1 MTDYTTEL
9 LHISS
14 YVIGILLGALIC
26 TIVMVFYYRR
36 KLRSA
41 QSADEDLMTFSH
53 LDFPQETTDYM
64 EPTPVVADDGAGD
77 AADQQEEQTADDK
90 PDEAP
95 DGEEPG
101 AEHRET
107 GTAEAEKSEAS
118 EEESPSEI
126 LPLPP
131 SGRRTT
137 KAEAA
142 EERLYKH
149 ITTII
154 VKERLYLKPGFGR
167 TDIVERFNISAHRA
181 GMIFSK
187 RQTSIPEFV
196 RNCRLEHACQQ
207 MKDEPLANLSDIAT
221 ASGFSFVSSFMR
233 DFKNR
238 YGMTPARF
246 RETLQS
252 NESET
257 E

>member
-41 QSADEDLMTFSH
+41 QSTDEDLMTFSH
-53 LDFPQETTDYM
+53 LNFPQETTDYM
-64 EPTPVVADDGAGD
+64 EPMPAVEDDGAGD
-77 AADQQEEQTADDK
+77 ATGQREEQPADDEPEK
-90 PDEAP
+90 VP

-107 GTAEAEKSEAS
+107 F
-118 EEESPSEI
+118 
-126 LPLPP
+126 PP
-131 SGRRTT
+131 PPPNRRTT

-149 ITTII
+149 ITSTI

>member
-14 YVIGILLGALIC
+14 YVIGILAGALLLA
-26 TIVMVFYYRR
+26 IVMVFYYRR

-41 QSADEDLMTFSH
+41 QSTDEDLMTFSH
-53 LDFPQETTDYM
+53 LNFPQETTDYM
-64 EPTPVVADDGAGD
+64 EPMPAVEDDGAGD
-77 AADQQEEQTADDK
+77 ATGQREEQPADDE
-90 PDEAP
+90 PADDEPEKVP

-101 AEHRET
+101 AAHRET
-107 GTAEAEKSEAS
+107 
-118 EEESPSEI
+118 
-126 LPLPP
+126 LPP
-131 SGRRTT
+131 PPPNRRTT
-137 KAEAA
+137 KAEVA

-149 ITTII
+149 ITSTI

-167 TDIVERFNISAHRA
+167 TDIVERFGISAHRA

-196 RNCRLEHACQQ
+196 RNCRLDHACQQ

>member
-41 QSADEDLMTFSH
+41 QSTDEDLMTFSH
-53 LDFPQETTDYM
+53 LNFPQETTDYM
-64 EPTPVVADDGAGD
+64 EPMPAVEDDGAGD
-77 AADQQEEQTADDK
+77 ATGQREEQLADDE
-90 PDEAP
+90 PADDEPEKVP

-107 GTAEAEKSEAS
+107 
-118 EEESPSEI
+118 
-126 LPLPP
+126 LPP
-131 SGRRTT
+131 PPPNRRTT
-137 KAEAA
+137 KAEVA

-149 ITTII
+149 ITSTI

-167 TDIVERFNISAHRA
+167 SDIVERFGISAHRA
-181 GMIFSK
+181 GLIFSK

-233 DFKNR
+233 DFKDR

>member
-14 YVIGILLGALIC
+14 YVIGILAGALLLA
-26 TIVMVFYYRR
+26 IVMVFYYRR

-41 QSADEDLMTFSH
+41 QSTDEDLMTFSH
-53 LDFPQETTDYM
+53 LNFPQETTDYM
-64 EPTPVVADDGAGD
+64 EPMPAVEDDGAGD
-77 AADQQEEQTADDK
+77 ATGQREEQPADDE
-90 PDEAP
+90 PADDEPEKVP

-101 AEHRET
+101 AAHRET
-107 GTAEAEKSEAS
+107 
-118 EEESPSEI
+118 
-126 LPLPP
+126 LPP
-131 SGRRTT
+131 PPPNRRTT
-137 KAEAA
+137 KAEVA

-149 ITTII
+149 ITSTI

-167 TDIVERFNISAHRA
+167 TDIVERFGISAHRA

-196 RNCRLEHACQQ
+196 RNCRLDYACQQ